1 MVRLEFECREQG
13 GELVATILQE
23 GRASS
28 GGLAEVFAPGSVRW
42 PADGVEILC
51 EHRGKAE
58 TTAFPHRDALGRIEI
73 RAKATDAI
81 RQAIAAGKNKM
92 SVEFKALDQ
101 RRTPAGIREILSAYV
116 DRAALVSAA
125 EYDTTR
131 AEIRSRAAGKRR
143 LPRWL

>member
-1 MVRLEFECREQG
+1 MRLNFECREQA
-13 GELVATILQE
+13 GELVAVILQE

-42 PADGVEILC
+42 PADGVQILT
-51 EHRGKAE
+51 EHRGATE
-58 TTAFPHRDALGRIEI
+58 TTAFPHRDAMGRIEM

-92 SVEFKALDQ
+92 SVEFKALEQ

-116 DRAALVSAA
+116 DRAALVSSP
-125 EYDTTR
+125 EYDTTT
-131 AEIRSRAAGKRR
+131 AEIRSRGTRRGRR
-143 LPRWL
+143 LWL